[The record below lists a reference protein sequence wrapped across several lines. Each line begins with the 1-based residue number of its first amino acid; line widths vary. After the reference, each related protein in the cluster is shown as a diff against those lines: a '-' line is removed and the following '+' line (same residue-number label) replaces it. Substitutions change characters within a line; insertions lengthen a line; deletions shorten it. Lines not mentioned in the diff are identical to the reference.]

1 MVVQGGRRTEVR
13 RCGGVERWCG
23 VLNCGEDSAKFV

>member
-1 MVVQGGRRTEVR
+1 MMVQGGRRTEVR

-23 VLNCGEDSAKFV
+23 GVEL